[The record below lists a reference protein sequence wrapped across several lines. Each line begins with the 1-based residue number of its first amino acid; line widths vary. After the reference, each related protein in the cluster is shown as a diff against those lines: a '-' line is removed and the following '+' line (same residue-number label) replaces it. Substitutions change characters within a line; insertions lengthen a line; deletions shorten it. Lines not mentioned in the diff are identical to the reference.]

1 MDQLVLDAL
10 ERPLRSLRISV
21 TDRCNLRCQYCM
33 PEEEYVWLPRNDI
46 LTFEEIS
53 RLVDVFTSVGVDR
66 VRLTGGEPLL
76 RKDLSNLIHTLVEKS
91 EIHDIALT
99 TNGLLLSKHAAELHA
114 AGLHRL
120 TISLDT
126 LQENRFKE
134 LTRFEGVSL
143 VQEGIAA
150 ATTAGFSNLKI
161 DSVVIR
167 DVNDDELFD
176 LLGYAHS
183 VRAEIRFIE
192 YMDVGGATRWST
204 KNVVSRAEILDR
216 IAKQLGSVT
225 AINEV
230 SSAPADRF
238 RLPNGQTF
246 GIISSTT
253 EPFCRSCDRSRLTA
267 DGLWYLCLY
276 ARTGTDLRK
285 ALRGGASTDELS
297 ELVKSVWTARGDRGA
312 ELRLT
317 AEDRQSLI
325 PIETLQ
331 KEPHLEMHTR
341 GG

>member
-1 MDQLVLDAL
+1 
-10 ERPLRSLRISV
+10 
-21 TDRCNLRCQYCM
+21 M

-53 RLVDVFTSVGVDR
+53 QLVDVFTSVGVDR

-76 RKDLSNLIHTLVEKS
+76 RKDLSRLVRTLVDKS

-99 TNGLLLSKHAAELHA
+99 TNGLLLGTHAVELHA

-120 TISLDT
+120 TVSLDT
-126 LQENRFKE
+126 LQEHRFKE

-161 DSVVIR
+161 DTVVIR

-176 LLGYAHS
+176 LLHYAHS
-183 VRAEIRFIE
+183 VDAEIRFIE

-204 KNVVSRAEILDR
+204 NNVVSRLEMIDR
-216 IAKQLGSVT
+216 IEKQLGAVA
-225 AINEV
+225 AIEEI

-253 EPFCRSCDRSRLTA
+253 EPFCRACDRSRLTA

-285 ALRGGASTDELS
+285 ALRGGASIDELR
-297 ELVKSVWTARGDRGA
+297 ELVRSVWTARGDRGA